1 MAISIKGVNT
11 GVIRKSN
18 NFIALAL
25 KIKEP
30 RNKESLF
37 FMSVMELRD
46 LLIALESRLHQK
58 HKLDAAAHLQYE
70 QARDKVIKKMAENI
84 PEILVDELK
93 NADINR
99 RVNTLE
105 LTDNQGENLTF
116 VLTLHDGSKCELVVN
131 ELQIEMLARAII
143 HAINNAE
150 MRELALRITSLLD
163 FLPLYDVDCGT
174 MAIWNMT
181 PIPNR
186 NGNITCSTIIWR
198 CFTALKMK
206 VAKNNLAAQW

>member
-58 HKLDAAAHLQYE
+58 HKLDAAARLQYE

-84 PEILVDELK
+84 PWLM
-93 NADINR
+93 
-99 RVNTLE
+99 
-105 LTDNQGENLTF
+105 
-116 VLTLHDGSKCELVVN
+116 S
-131 ELQIEMLARAII
+131 
-143 HAINNAE
+143 
-150 MRELALRITSLLD
+150 
-163 FLPLYDVDCGT
+163 
-174 MAIWNMT
+174 
-181 PIPNR
+181 
-186 NGNITCSTIIWR
+186 
-198 CFTALKMK
+198 LKMPILIVGLTRWNLPIIK
-206 VAKNNLAAQW
+206 AKILPSY